1 MGAAVVPGRVY
12 LDTAEMNTNTTPV
25 LLVTGGSRGI
35 GASVAR
41 LASQQGQAVCISYRH
56 RGDLAEALV
65 AQIHADG
72 GRALAVQADVAVEAD
87 VLRLFERVDGE
98 LGRLTGL
105 VNNAGGLET
114 QMRVIDMSAERL
126 RRVFDT
132 NVVGSFLCARE
143 AVRRMSTARG
153 GAGGAIVN
161 LSSRA
166 AKLGSPGEFVD
177 YAASKGAIDSFTV
190 GLAREVADEGIR
202 VNAVAP
208 GLIET
213 EIHASAGEPGRV
225 ERLKGGVPMRRGGH
239 PDEVARAVLWLL
251 SAEAS
256 YITGTVVDVSGGR

>member
-1 MGAAVVPGRVY
+1 
-12 LDTAEMNTNTTPV
+12 MNTDTPAPTSSV

-41 LASQQGQAVCISYRH
+41 LAAQQGQAVCISYRQ
-56 RGDLAEALV
+56 RGDLADPLV
-65 AQIHADG
+65 AQIRADG
-72 GRALAVQADVAVEAD
+72 GRALAVQADVADEAD
-87 VLRLFERVDGE
+87 VLRLFERVDAE

-105 VNNAGGLET
+105 VNNAGMLDQ
-114 QMRVIDMSAERL
+114 QMRVVDMRAERL

-153 GAGGAIVN
+153 GSGGAIVN

-166 AKLGSPGEFVD
+166 ARLGAAGEYVD
-177 YAASKGAIDSFTV
+177 YAASKAAIDTLTL
-190 GLAREVADEGIR
+190 GLAREVAPEGIR

-208 GLIET
+208 GLIDT
-213 EIHASAGEPGRV
+213 EIHASGGEPGRI
-225 ERLKGGVPMRRGGH
+225 ERLKGSVPMGRGGQ